1 MRLIKGFLFVL
12 TGLAIMITLFS
23 LLIPSHVKVSR
34 SVVINDTTGK
44 IITQLNNLKNWKNW
58 HPMFMS
64 NEATINYLDNGCD
77 IVYHNKTTHLSL
89 QSASAS
95 DVKFLLQSEGENDI
109 ENDIL
114 VTPIVKQNAMQVE
127 WRADVK
133 LHWYPWEKFYG
144 IFVDKLSGPSYEAA
158 LDGLKKYIEIPL

>member
-12 TGLAIMITLFS
+12 AGLAIMITLFS
-23 LLIPSHVKVSR
+23 LLIPSHVKISR
-34 SVVINDTTGK
+34 SVIINDTTDK
-44 IITQLNNLKNWKNW
+44 IITQLNNLKNWNNW

-64 NEATINYLDNGCD
+64 KDATVNYLNSGCD
-77 IVYHNKTTHLSL
+77 IVYHNKTTHLTL
-89 QSASAS
+89 QSTTAK
-95 DVKFLLQSEGENDI
+95 DVKFLLQGEGENDI
-109 ENDIL
+109 ENDII

-144 IFVDKLSGPSYEAA
+144 IFVDKLSGPGYEAA
-158 LDGLKKYIEIPL
+158 LDGLKKYIETH